1 VNQESN
7 HTASSVRV
15 RNLKKSFPASGI
27 DPSRTI
33 EVLGGVDLDVASG
46 EFVSFFGPNG
56 CGKTT
61 FLSIVAGLLAPDV
74 GTVIIDSE
82 KTEQTHVGVIFQNYR
97 ESLYPWLRN
106 IDNVAFPLELRGV
119 ARAERRRQA
128 EQLLKFLGLDIPP
141 EGYPYQLSG
150 GQQQLLSIAR
160 ALVFNVDA
168 LVMDEPFAS
177 LDYST
182 RFFVRDRVQEIWM
195 KTKTTTMF
203 VSHSLEEA
211 IYLADRLVLFSKKPM
226 RVIEEI
232 AVPLPRPRNASV
244 LEHEDFFRIHAQA
257 LKVFKEE
264 MLP

>member
-1 VNQESN
+1 VSSQ
-7 HTASSVRV
+7 TASSVRI
-15 RNLKKSFPASGI
+15 RNLKKSFPVIGDGASAATQVI
-27 DPSRTI
+27 
-33 EVLGGVDLDVASG
+33 GGVDLDVGEG

-61 FLSIVAGLLAPDV
+61 FLSLVAGMIPPDEGSVSIGSDKPSKAQV
-74 GTVIIDSE
+74 GI
-82 KTEQTHVGVIFQNYR
+82 IFQNYR
-97 ESLYPWLRN
+97 EALYPWLRN
-106 IDNVAFPLELRGV
+106 IDNVAFPLELRGQGKL
-119 ARAERRRQA
+119 ERRQQA
-128 EQLLKFLGLDIPP
+128 AELLKYLGLDIPND
-141 EGYPYQLSG
+141 GYPYQLSG

-160 ALVFNVDA
+160 ALVFKADA

-195 KTKTTTMF
+195 KTKTTTLL

-226 RVIEEI
+226 RVVEEI
-232 AVPLPRPRNASV
+232 AIPLQRPRTAST
-244 LEHEDFFRIHAQA
+244 LEQQEFFRIHAHA
-257 LKVFKEE
+257 LRVFKEE